1 VDEKM
6 TDIVEKLSKYV
17 AGMGT
22 RNPKDY
28 TAFLT
33 VEDAA
38 EAIETIQKL
47 RAALREIGFDY
58 VELSYDKIK
67 YFYLEHMV
75 IARNAYQK
83 SFPEQQPTEHK
94 PLDDNF

>member
-1 VDEKM
+1 LDRETKRQVDEKM
-6 TDIVEKLSKYV
+6 TDIVEKLSEYV
-17 AGMGT
+17 AG
-22 RNPKDY
+22 NSEEYK
-28 TAFLT
+28 LI
-33 VEDAA
+33 VESK
-38 EAIETIQKL
+38 ETIQKL

-67 YFYLEHMV
+67 YLYLEHMV

-83 SFPEQQPTEHK
+83 SFPEQPPVKNK

>member
-1 VDEKM
+1 M

-17 AGMGT
+17 AGMGI

-38 EAIETIQKL
+38 EAIETIERLRKDNEELKSKL
-47 RAALREIGFDY
+47 SKQSWIESPDRSGGQFTQEEINDHTT
-58 VELSYDKIK
+58 LW
-67 YFYLEHMV
+67 
-75 IARNAYQK
+75 R
-83 SFPEQQPTEHK
+83 
-94 PLDDNF
+94 

>member
-1 VDEKM
+1 M

-33 VEDAA
+33 VEDAF
-38 EAIETIQKL
+38 EAKETIERL
-47 RAALREIGFDY
+47 RKENKELKDKSSEQSWIASPDRSGGQFTQEEINN
-58 VELSYDKIK
+58 ST
-67 YFYLEHMV
+67 MW
-75 IARNAYQK
+75 R
-83 SFPEQQPTEHK
+83 
-94 PLDDNF
+94 